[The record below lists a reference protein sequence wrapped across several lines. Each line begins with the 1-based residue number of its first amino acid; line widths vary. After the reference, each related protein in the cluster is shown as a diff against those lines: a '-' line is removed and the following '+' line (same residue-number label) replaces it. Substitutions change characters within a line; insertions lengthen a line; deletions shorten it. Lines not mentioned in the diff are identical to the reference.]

1 MVGKKIL
8 TALLSLVMC
17 VSTITANVNVSVK
30 AEENTS
36 RVEKIMANMAVGATY
51 TQYGTEYAKM
61 SGQIIG
67 RELAA
72 LGINANFAPT
82 VDVNNNTTDL
92 ANLDTII
99 AAIET
104 AVANGEITEARLNES
119 VERILNLKEKR
130 GVLDYDA
137 EKYTLE
143 NAEKE
148 VGSQQNR
155 DEEREIAA
163 AAVTVVKNNDNVL
176 SL

>member
-51 TQYGTEYAKM
+51 TQYGNEYAKM

-119 VERILNLKEKR
+119 VERILNFKEKR
-130 GVLDYDA
+130 GILDYDA

-163 AAVTVVKNNDNVL
+163 AVTVVKNNDNVL